1 MPGNARNRPTVAAS
15 ARLSRIVGLEMP
27 IERIEA
33 NFRLLQD
40 RPADDRH
47 GVVEALSKMPDTHAN
62 KVADLMRQHR
72 PDDDS

>member
-1 MPGNARNRPTVAAS
+1 
-15 ARLSRIVGLEMP
+15 MP